1 MGKTMTRN
9 KELPT
14 FFGEVQIKG
23 ERLQADFENNIKPTV
38 FYQHPQGQL
47 WQGDSIEWLK
57 SLPDE
62 SVDMVFADP
71 PYNIKKAD
79 WDTFESQEEYDAYM
93 DALAEAEYIEQ
104 AAAQHEYDMFIASMF
119 DMKNQQTFKSKAS
132 NATLEYINN
141 NR

>member
-1 MGKTMTRN
+1 MTRN

-23 ERLQADFENNIKPTV
+23 ERLHANFENNIKPTI
-38 FYQHPQGQL
+38 FYQHQQGEL

-62 SVDMVFADP
+62 SVDMIFADP

-79 WDTFESQEEYDAYM
+79 WDTFESQEEYIKFSM
-93 DALAEAEYIEQ
+93 KWIEQ
-104 AAAQHEYDMFIASMF
+104 SARVLKPTGTLFICGFSEILA
-119 DMKNQQTFKSKAS
+119 DLKH
-132 NATLEYINN
+132 
-141 NR
+141 